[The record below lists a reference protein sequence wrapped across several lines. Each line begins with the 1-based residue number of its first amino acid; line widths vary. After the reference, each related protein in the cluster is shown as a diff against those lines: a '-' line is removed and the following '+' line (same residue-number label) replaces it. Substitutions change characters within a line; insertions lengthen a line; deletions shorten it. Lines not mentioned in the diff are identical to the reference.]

1 MRLAML
7 LSNRTI
13 AVVIDRI
20 WKESTRGRK
29 NLYYIVEHDGLKET
43 WLVHDPRR
51 RFVSTPSPRL
61 IKTLQKRKKL
71 QIDIAKRIVMNR
83 SSFLMSWATPMIA
96 FFPEPV
102 KQNERPN

>member
-13 AVVIDRI
+13 ALVTERF

-29 NLYYIVEHDGLKET
+29 DLYYIVEHDGVKET

-61 IKTLQKRKKL
+61 IKTLEKKKKL
-71 QIDIAKRIVMNR
+71 KIDLAKRIVMNR
-83 SSFLMSWATPMIA
+83 SSFLMS
-96 FFPEPV
+96 FPVPTAQAPEAQSNA
-102 KQNERPN
+102 K